1 MSIENIEKLYAMA
14 HTNPALVAGLPTD
27 GDAAAYAAAAVLL
40 GAAHGCAFSEQEAA
54 GWIAAKAAATR
65 NGELDDLQLEAVA
78 GGKAGPGIPSS
89 QHQRSPLFPRV
100 LTVPGGVIADLPKV

>member
-14 HTNPALVAGLPTD
+14 HANPALVAGLPAD
-27 GDAAAYAAAAVLL
+27 GDAAYAAAAVLL

-65 NGELDDLQLEAVA
+65 NGELDDLQLETVA
-78 GGKAGPGIPSS
+78 GGNAGPGISS
-89 QHQRSPLFPRV
+89 GQHSHGPLFPPM
-100 LTVPGGVIADLPKV
+100 LIVPGRVILDGPQG